1 MGRLQVT
8 FRQGCG
14 KYTGSSIREGY
25 GEATRIGGEEQ
36 KGKRRRTKRTGTKR
50 KKERN
55 KKDRNK
61 KEKGEE
67 QKGQEQKGKATGN
80 IRESYTGGIR
90 GGYGK

>member
-55 KKDRNK
+55 KNK
-61 KEKGEE
+61 SPSKVSG
-67 QKGQEQKGKATGN
+67 
-80 IRESYTGGIR
+80 
-90 GGYGK
+90 